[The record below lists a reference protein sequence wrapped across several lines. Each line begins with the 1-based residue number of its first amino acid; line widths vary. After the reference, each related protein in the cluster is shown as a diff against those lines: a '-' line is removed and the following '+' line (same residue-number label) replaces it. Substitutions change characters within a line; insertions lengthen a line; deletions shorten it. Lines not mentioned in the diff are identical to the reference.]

1 MPRGS
6 GEDEQSHTGTRTPPL
21 MSKRFSSA
29 AESLVAEGRS
39 PSLPLIY
46 EWVKNIVKEMEK
58 LLPVF

>member
-1 MPRGS
+1 
-6 GEDEQSHTGTRTPPL
+6 

-29 AESLVAEGRS
+29 AESLLAEGGS